1 MKKVSLAI
9 TILVMSAGSAFS
21 ADLGVRP
28 YTKAP
33 AMIPVVYDWSGFNIG
48 INGGGGSA
56 RNCWDLV
63 ADVFG
68 DLPGAEGCHNATG
81 GTVGGQLGYR
91 WQTGSWVWGIEGQG
105 NWADFSGSNTSRLF
119 APDFNRS
126 RLDAFGLITGQVGYA
141 WNNALFYVKGGAA
154 VTGNRYDAF
163 NGTGTLLASVNETRG
178 GGTVGAGFEYGF
190 APDWSIGVEYD
201 HLFMGSRNVNLRDL
215 NGAFFESEHISQNVD
230 IGLVRLNYRF
240 GGPLIARY

>member
-1 MKKVSLAI
+1 MKKVPLAI
-9 TILVMSAGSAFS
+9 TILAMSAGSAFS
-21 ADLGVRP
+21 ADLGARP

-33 AMIPVVYDWSGFNIG
+33 AMIPAFYDWSGFYFG

-63 ADVFG
+63 ADAFG
-68 DLPGAEGCHNATG
+68 DLPGSEGCHNATG
-81 GTVGGQLGYR
+81 GTVGGQMGYR

-105 NWADFSGSNTSRLF
+105 NWADFSGSNTSLLF
-119 APDFNRS
+119 APIFNRS

-154 VTGNRYDAF
+154 ITGNRYDVF
-163 NGTGTLLASVNETRG
+163 GGTGTLLASINETRA

-201 HLFMGSRNVNLRDL
+201 HLFMGSRNVNLSDQNSVL
-215 NGAFFESEHISQNVD
+215 FETEHISQNVD

-240 GGPLIARY
+240 GGPVIAKY

>member
-1 MKKVSLAI
+1 
-9 TILVMSAGSAFS
+9 
-21 ADLGVRP
+21 
-28 YTKAP
+28 
-33 AMIPVVYDWSGFNIG
+33 
-48 INGGGGSA
+48 
-56 RNCWDLV
+56 
-63 ADVFG
+63 
-68 DLPGAEGCHNATG
+68 
-81 GTVGGQLGYR
+81 
-91 WQTGSWVWGIEGQG
+91 
-105 NWADFSGSNTSRLF
+105 
-119 APDFNRS
+119 
-126 RLDAFGLITGQVGYA
+126 LITGQVGYA

-240 GGPLIARY
+240 GGPVIAKY

>member
-33 AMIPVVYDWSGFNIG
+33 AMIPVVYDWSGFYIG

-63 ADVFG
+63 TDVFG

-126 RLDAFGLITGQVGYA
+126 RLDAFGLITGQIGYA

-154 VTGNRYDAF
+154 VVGDRYRTFDVATGLEFDRAND
-163 NGTGTLLASVNETRG
+163 ETRW

-190 APDWSIGVEYD
+190 VPNWAVGIEYN
-201 HLFMGSRNVNLRDL
+201 HIFLERRNVNFTGSG
-215 NGAFFESEHISQNVD
+215 NFAGAGLGVFTRTDRIDQNVD
-230 IGLVRLNYRF
+230 MGL
-240 GGPLIARY
+240 